1 LHRPATI
8 RLSRQPCTT
17 NSRRKGVRR
26 WSCDTHGVNDAG
38 ISVYRINLLS
48 EARQQQVASFSRSS
62 SAFGRPFAVFFVT
75 LGATLFALVAERI
88 IPVHLAIVAV
98 VALPV
103 IAAVCA
109 VPVAKLLERRFEMRH
124 RRELS
129 EVRRRQQEANLRL
142 LLLQAQIEP
151 HFLFNTLASLRALI
165 REDVDQAEGLV
176 DALVDHLRAVLPR
189 IRGDVGASTL
199 SDQIAICAS
208 YLGLMSIRLD
218 GRLSYGIDVPD
229 SLQNA
234 IVPPLMLLTLV
245 ENAIKHGIEP
255 KSDAGDIR
263 IEARLSLD
271 PAQIIIAVTDDGVGL
286 TDTANDGLGLQ
297 NLREQLALRYGSRA
311 SLSLVSP
318 AAGGTIA
325 SLLIPHELAQ
335 ST

>member
-1 LHRPATI
+1 LHRPAAI
-8 RLSRQPCTT
+8 RSARRPCTT
-17 NSRRKGVRR
+17 DSRRNGLRR
-26 WSCDTHGVNDAG
+26 RGAG
-38 ISVYRINLLS
+38 MPVYRIHLLS
-48 EARQQQVASFSRSS
+48 EVRQQQLASFSRAS
-62 SAFGRPFAVFFVT
+62 SAFSRPFAVFFVT
-75 LGATLFALVAERI
+75 LAGTLFALLVERS
-88 IPVHLAIVAV
+88 IPVYVAIVAV
-98 VALPV
+98 LALPV

-109 VPVAKLLERRFEMRH
+109 VPVAKLLERRFDMRH

-129 EVRRRQQEANLRL
+129 EVQQRQQQANLRL

-176 DALVDHLRAVLPR
+176 DALVEHLRAVLPR

-199 SDQIAICAS
+199 SDQVAICAS
-208 YLGLMSIRLD
+208 YLELMSIRLD

-229 SLQNA
+229 SLQDA

-255 KSDAGDIR
+255 KSDAGSIR
-263 IEARLSLD
+263 IEARPSLD

-286 TDTANDGLGLQ
+286 SDKTNDGLGLQ
-297 NLREQLALRYGSRA
+297 NVREQLALRYGGHA
-311 SLSLVSP
+311 SLSLESS

-325 SLLIPHELAQ
+325 SLLIPHELGK

>member
-1 LHRPATI
+1 MHRPAAI
-8 RLSRQPCTT
+8 RLTQHPCTAD
-17 NSRRKGVRR
+17 SRRNGVRR
-26 WSCDTHGVNDAG
+26 RGASMP
-38 ISVYRINLLS
+38 VYRINLLS

-75 LGATLFALVAERI
+75 LAGTLFALLAERI
-88 IPVHLAIVAV
+88 IPVGVAIVAGLAV
-98 VALPV
+98 PM

-109 VPVAKLLERRFEMRH
+109 VPVAKLLERRFDMHH
-124 RRELS
+124 RLELS
-129 EVRRRQQEANLRL
+129 EVQRRQQESNLRL

-199 SDQIAICAS
+199 SDQVAICAS
-208 YLGLMSIRLD
+208 YLELMSIRLD
-218 GRLSYGIDVPD
+218 GRLSYGIDVPA

-255 KSDAGDIR
+255 KSNAGNIR
-263 IEARLSLD
+263 IEARPSLD
-271 PAQIIIAVTDDGVGL
+271 LAQIIIAVTDDGVGL
-286 TDTANDGLGLQ
+286 TDKTNDGLGLQ
-297 NLREQLALRYGSRA
+297 NVREQLALRYGRYA
-311 SLSLVSP
+311 SLSLESS

-325 SLLIPHELAQ
+325 SLLIPNELAQ